1 MPTSP
6 IRLTTLG
13 RVSCTTND
21 GELHSLTAQPR
32 RVALLLYLVLA
43 QPRGFHSRDQLLA
56 LFWPDHEEQRARNAL
71 SQALHFIRRAIGAES
86 IVSGAE
92 DHLRIDPTLVWCDVI
107 AFENAL
113 TAGRMAEALDLYRGP
128 FFEGF
133 HISAAAGELERWI
146 DSERVRLSHLY
157 ARALQAMAGAR
168 EAVGDFAGAVE
179 WHRKLAS
186 HDPLSARVALALIR
200 ALAAAGEPEAAL
212 QHARI
217 HATLSREEVG
227 APPDPAIVAF
237 VSELRERMAVSAS
250 KSDRAASLT
259 RSELPPAHDVGPSMT
274 SATKATVSSTARREN
289 RPRRQA
295 MIAIGGVLVGSLA
308 LAVASRNAPEP
319 PRKIDCVA
327 VLPTTNISGDSA
339 LDYFADALTAATI
352 NDLGRY
358 ESPKVR
364 PRASILALKGSTK
377 ALPEIGRALNCDGI
391 VAASLTKSRNV
402 AHVDAQI
409 LYAPSERYL
418 WAESYEGDTSQLLF
432 LERRV
437 IEAVTRHVRALA
449 GQTPGTAAPARRIE
463 PIVYAVYL
471 RGRDAYRS
479 WNSASVHQA
488 VALYQQAISLDSS
501 FAPAY
506 AGLADAY
513 SLMGELGYGPPSDL
527 DSARTFAERALAL
540 DSLSSEAH
548 ATKGYILT
556 SEGDWTHA
564 EAQFRKAIELDRAN
578 ALAHL
583 WYAVLLAIVDRRE
596 EALREVRLASD
607 LDPMSQEIHAKRV
620 NLEFLAGVKV
630 PLGNPGNLRGWAN
643 PTHPI
648 AWATRAIILAGKG
661 QCAEAYQENQRAQEL
676 APNNTIML
684 AGLVLVHRACKDS
697 ARAKSLL
704 AEVKRRPDA
713 SSMGI
718 YIAIVHAA
726 LHEPDSAFAWLNQ
739 SRWGT
744 QSYYLLRE
752 ERHLDGLRSEPRFV
766 ALLQRLHMPADAR

>member
-1 MPTSP
+1 MPTSA

-13 RVSCTTND
+13 RVSCTTNE

-43 QPRGFHSRDQLLA
+43 EPRGFHSRDQLLA

-71 SQALHFIRRAIGAES
+71 SQALHFIRRAIGAET

-92 DHLRIDPTLVWCDVI
+92 DHLRVDPTLVWCDVI

-113 TAGRMAEALDLYRGP
+113 TAGRVAEALELYRGP

-133 HISAAAGELERWI
+133 HISAAAAELERWI
-146 DSERVRLSHLY
+146 DSERVRVSRLY
-157 ARALQAMAGAR
+157 ARALQAMAEDR
-168 EAVGDFAGAVE
+168 EAVGDFVGAVE
-179 WHRKLAS
+179 WHRKIAG
-186 HDPLSARVALALIR
+186 HDPLSARVALALLR

-217 HATLSREEVG
+217 HATLLREEVG

-237 VSELRERMAVSAS
+237 VSELRERMAVAAP
-250 KSDRAASLT
+250 KSGRPDGLT
-259 RSELPPAHDVGPSMT
+259 TSELRPAHDVGPSMPPST
-274 SATKATVSSTARREN
+274 AATASSTAPAEH
-289 RPRRQA
+289 RPRRRA
-295 MIAIGGVLVGSLA
+295 MIAVGGVLIGSLA
-308 LAVASRNAPEP
+308 LVLASRNAAEP

-327 VLPTTNISGDSA
+327 VLPTANISGDSA
-339 LDYFADALTAATI
+339 LDHFADALTAATI

-358 ESPKVR
+358 ESPKVM

-377 ALPEIGRALNCDGI
+377 TLPEIGRALNCNGI
-391 VAASLTKSRNV
+391 VAANLTKSHNV

-409 LYAPSERYL
+409 FHAPSERSL

-437 IEAVTRHVRALA
+437 IDAVTRHVRALA
-449 GQTPGTAAPARRIE
+449 GQTADTMAPARVE
-463 PIVYAVYL
+463 PIVYSVYL

-527 DSARTFAERALAL
+527 DSARIFADRALAL
-540 DSLSSEAH
+540 DSASSEAH

-556 SEGDWTHA
+556 SDRDWTHA

-607 LDPMSQEIHAKRV
+607 LDPMSQEIKTKRV
-620 NLEFLAGVKV
+620 NLQFLAGVKV
-630 PLGNPGNLRGWAN
+630 PLGNPGDVRGWAN

-697 ARAKSLL
+697 TRARSLL

-713 SSMGI
+713 SLMGI

-726 LHEPDSAFAWLNQ
+726 LHEPDSAFAWLNR

-752 ERHLDGLRSEPRFV
+752 ERHLDGLRSDPRFV